1 MAFALT
7 FPPSPICSSGS
18 STPSGRNV
26 RPFNLKYALT
36 SRSVRT
42 VRNVGE
48 TLLGGEALG
57 VAAPRWLMAATFFSM
72 LAASR
77 RKAASC
83 ALSEAPAWG
92 YTTLY
97 QLPTDCLRVV
107 QVNDTWVVPGLA
119 DYTSGPDSEPYKI
132 TGRRIETDIGAP
144 LKLRYIKRVTD
155 PAQFDAAFVEVF
167 ANDLADQVCEAL
179 TQSNTKREATRAV
192 LRQSLLEAVR
202 SNAIELPPEA
212 IPDDSWILSRL

>member
-1 MAFALT
+1 MASNVQIANSALT
-7 FPPSPICSSGS
+7 KLGASRI
-18 STPSGRNV
+18 T
-26 RPFNLKYALT
+26 ALT
-36 SRSVRT
+36 D
-42 VRNVGE
+42 NV
-48 TLLGGEALG
+48 
-57 VAAPRWLMAATFFSM
+57 
-72 LAASR
+72 
-77 RKAASC
+77 KAAREINAIFELRRDYLLRTHNWSFAMTRTSLP
-83 ALSEAPAWG
+83 ALDETPAWG

-107 QVNDTWVVPGLA
+107 QVNDTWVVPGLS

-167 ANDLADQVCEAL
+167 ASDLADQVCEAL

-212 IPDDSWILSRL
+212 IPDDSWVLSRL

>member
-1 MAFALT
+1 MASNVEIANSALT
-7 FPPSPICSSGS
+7 KVGS
-18 STPSGRNV
+18 TRITSLTDNV
-26 RPFNLKYALT
+26 
-36 SRSVRT
+36 
-42 VRNVGE
+42 
-48 TLLGGEALG
+48 
-57 VAAPRWLMAATFFSM
+57 
-72 LAASR
+72 
-77 RKAASC
+77 KAAREINAIFELRRDYLLRTHNWSFAMTRASLP
-83 ALSEAPAWG
+83 ALDETPAWG

-167 ANDLADQVCEAL
+167 ASDLADQVCEAL

-192 LRQSLLEAVR
+192 LRQSLLEAIR

>member
-1 MAFALT
+1 MASNVEIANSALT
-7 FPPSPICSSGS
+7 KLGASRI
-18 STPSGRNV
+18 T
-26 RPFNLKYALT
+26 ALT
-36 SRSVRT
+36 D
-42 VRNVGE
+42 NV
-48 TLLGGEALG
+48 
-57 VAAPRWLMAATFFSM
+57 
-72 LAASR
+72 
-77 RKAASC
+77 KAAREINAIFELRRDYLLRTHNWSFAMTRASLP
-83 ALSEAPAWG
+83 ALDETPAWG

-119 DYTSGPDSEPYKI
+119 DYTSGPESEPYKI

-167 ANDLADQVCEAL
+167 ASDLADQVCEAL

>member
-1 MAFALT
+1 MASNVEIANSALT
-7 FPPSPICSSGS
+7 KVGS
-18 STPSGRNV
+18 TRIT
-26 RPFNLKYALT
+26 ALT
-36 SRSVRT
+36 D
-42 VRNVGE
+42 NV
-48 TLLGGEALG
+48 
-57 VAAPRWLMAATFFSM
+57 
-72 LAASR
+72 
-77 RKAASC
+77 KAAREINAIFELRRDYLLRTHNWSFAMTRASLP
-83 ALSEAPAWG
+83 ALDETPAWG

-192 LRQSLLEAVR
+192 LRQSLLEAIR

>member
-1 MAFALT
+1 MASNVEIANSALT
-7 FPPSPICSSGS
+7 KIGS
-18 STPSGRNV
+18 TRIT
-26 RPFNLKYALT
+26 ALT
-36 SRSVRT
+36 D
-42 VRNVGE
+42 NV
-48 TLLGGEALG
+48 
-57 VAAPRWLMAATFFSM
+57 
-72 LAASR
+72 
-77 RKAASC
+77 KAAREINAIFELRRDYLLRTHNWSFAMTRASLP
-83 ALSEAPAWG
+83 ALDETPAWG

-167 ANDLADQVCEAL
+167 ASDLADQVCEAL

>member
-1 MAFALT
+1 MASNVEIANSALT
-7 FPPSPICSSGS
+7 KVGSTRITSLTDNVKAAREINAIFELRRDYLLRTHNWSFAMTRTTLPALDEPPS
-18 STPSGRNV
+18 
-26 RPFNLKYALT
+26 
-36 SRSVRT
+36 
-42 VRNVGE
+42 
-48 TLLGGEALG
+48 
-57 VAAPRWLMAATFFSM
+57 
-72 LAASR
+72 
-77 RKAASC
+77 
-83 ALSEAPAWG
+83 WG

-97 QLPTDCLRVV
+97 QLPTDCMRVV
-107 QVNDTWVVPGLA
+107 QVNDMWVVPGLA

-167 ANDLADQVCEAL
+167 ASDLADQVCEAL

>member
-1 MAFALT
+1 MASNVEIANSALT
-7 FPPSPICSSGS
+7 KVGAARI
-18 STPSGRNV
+18 T
-26 RPFNLKYALT
+26 ALT
-36 SRSVRT
+36 D
-42 VRNVGE
+42 NV
-48 TLLGGEALG
+48 
-57 VAAPRWLMAATFFSM
+57 
-72 LAASR
+72 
-77 RKAASC
+77 KAAREINAIFELRRDYLLRTHNWSFAMTRTSLP
-83 ALSEAPAWG
+83 ALDETPAWG

-167 ANDLADQVCEAL
+167 ASDLADQVCEAL

>member
-1 MAFALT
+1 MASNVEIANSALT
-7 FPPSPICSSGS
+7 KVGAARI
-18 STPSGRNV
+18 T
-26 RPFNLKYALT
+26 ALT
-36 SRSVRT
+36 D
-42 VRNVGE
+42 NV
-48 TLLGGEALG
+48 
-57 VAAPRWLMAATFFSM
+57 
-72 LAASR
+72 
-77 RKAASC
+77 KAAREINAIFELRRDYLLRTHNWSFAMTRTSLP
-83 ALSEAPAWG
+83 ALDETPAWG
-92 YTTLY
+92 YTYLY

-107 QVNDTWVVPGLA
+107 QVNDMWVVPGLA

-167 ANDLADQVCEAL
+167 ASDLADQVCEAL

>member
-1 MAFALT
+1 MASNVQIANSALT
-7 FPPSPICSSGS
+7 KIGAARI
-18 STPSGRNV
+18 T
-26 RPFNLKYALT
+26 ALT
-36 SRSVRT
+36 D
-42 VRNVGE
+42 NV
-48 TLLGGEALG
+48 
-57 VAAPRWLMAATFFSM
+57 
-72 LAASR
+72 
-77 RKAASC
+77 KAAREINAIFELRRDYLLRTHNWSFAMTRASLP
-83 ALSEAPAWG
+83 ALDETPAWG

-107 QVNDTWVVPGLA
+107 QVDDMWVVPGMA

-144 LKLRYIKRVTD
+144 LKLRYINRVTD

-167 ANDLADQVCEAL
+167 ASDLADQVCEAL

>member
-1 MAFALT
+1 M
-7 FPPSPICSSGS
+7 
-18 STPSGRNV
+18 
-26 RPFNLKYALT
+26 
-36 SRSVRT
+36 
-42 VRNVGE
+42 
-48 TLLGGEALG
+48 
-57 VAAPRWLMAATFFSM
+57 
-72 LAASR
+72 
-77 RKAASC
+77 KAAREINAIFELRRDYLLRTHNWSFAMTRASLP
-83 ALSEAPAWG
+83 ALDETPAWG

-167 ANDLADQVCEAL
+167 ASDLADQVCEAL

-212 IPDDSWILSRL
+212 IPDDSWVLSRL

>member
-1 MAFALT
+1 MASNVQIANSALT
-7 FPPSPICSSGS
+7 KIGS
-18 STPSGRNV
+18 SRITSLTDNV
-26 RPFNLKYALT
+26 
-36 SRSVRT
+36 
-42 VRNVGE
+42 
-48 TLLGGEALG
+48 
-57 VAAPRWLMAATFFSM
+57 
-72 LAASR
+72 
-77 RKAASC
+77 KAAREINAIFELRRDYLLRTHNWSFAMTRANLP
-83 ALSEAPAWG
+83 ALDETPAWG

-167 ANDLADQVCEAL
+167 ASDLADQVCEAL

-192 LRQSLLEAVR
+192 LRQSLLEAIR

-212 IPDDSWILSRL
+212 IPDDSWVLSRL

>member
-1 MAFALT
+1 MASNVQIANSALT
-7 FPPSPICSSGS
+7 KIGAARI
-18 STPSGRNV
+18 T
-26 RPFNLKYALT
+26 ALT
-36 SRSVRT
+36 D
-42 VRNVGE
+42 NV
-48 TLLGGEALG
+48 
-57 VAAPRWLMAATFFSM
+57 
-72 LAASR
+72 
-77 RKAASC
+77 KAAREVNAIFELRRDYLLRTHNWSFAMTRASLP

-107 QVNDTWVVPGLA
+107 QVNDMWVVPGLA

-167 ANDLADQVCEAL
+167 ASDLADQVCEAL

>member
-1 MAFALT
+1 MASNVEIANSALT
-7 FPPSPICSSGS
+7 KIGS
-18 STPSGRNV
+18 TRIT
-26 RPFNLKYALT
+26 ALT
-36 SRSVRT
+36 D
-42 VRNVGE
+42 NV
-48 TLLGGEALG
+48 
-57 VAAPRWLMAATFFSM
+57 
-72 LAASR
+72 
-77 RKAASC
+77 KAAREINAIFELRRDYLLRTHNWSFAMTRANLP
-83 ALSEAPAWG
+83 ALDETPAWG

-167 ANDLADQVCEAL
+167 ASDLADQVCEAL

>member
-1 MAFALT
+1 MASNVEIANSALT
-7 FPPSPICSSGS
+7 KVGS
-18 STPSGRNV
+18 TRIT
-26 RPFNLKYALT
+26 ALT
-36 SRSVRT
+36 D
-42 VRNVGE
+42 NV
-48 TLLGGEALG
+48 
-57 VAAPRWLMAATFFSM
+57 
-72 LAASR
+72 
-77 RKAASC
+77 KAAREINAIFELRRDYLLRTHNWSFAMTRASLP
-83 ALSEAPAWG
+83 ALDETPAWG

-167 ANDLADQVCEAL
+167 ASDLADQVCEAL

-212 IPDDSWILSRL
+212 IPDDSWVLSRL

>member
-1 MAFALT
+1 MASNVQIANSALT
-7 FPPSPICSSGS
+7 KLGS
-18 STPSGRNV
+18 SRITALTDNVKAAREINAIFELRRDYLLRTHNWSFAMTRTTLPALDETPS
-26 RPFNLKYALT
+26 
-36 SRSVRT
+36 
-42 VRNVGE
+42 
-48 TLLGGEALG
+48 
-57 VAAPRWLMAATFFSM
+57 
-72 LAASR
+72 
-77 RKAASC
+77 
-83 ALSEAPAWG
+83 WG

-107 QVNDTWVVPGLA
+107 QVNDMWVVPGLA

-144 LKLRYIKRVTD
+144 LKLRYTKRVTD

-212 IPDDSWILSRL
+212 IPDDSWVLSRL

>member
-1 MAFALT
+1 MASNVEIANSALT
-7 FPPSPICSSGS
+7 KLGASRI
-18 STPSGRNV
+18 T
-26 RPFNLKYALT
+26 ALT
-36 SRSVRT
+36 D
-42 VRNVGE
+42 NV
-48 TLLGGEALG
+48 
-57 VAAPRWLMAATFFSM
+57 
-72 LAASR
+72 
-77 RKAASC
+77 KAAREINAIFELRRDYLLRTHNWSFAMTRASLP
-83 ALSEAPAWG
+83 ALDETPAWG

-167 ANDLADQVCEAL
+167 ASDLADQVCEAL

>member
-1 MAFALT
+1 MASNGEMANSALT
-7 FPPSPICSSGS
+7 KLGASRI
-18 STPSGRNV
+18 T
-26 RPFNLKYALT
+26 ALT
-36 SRSVRT
+36 D
-42 VRNVGE
+42 NV
-48 TLLGGEALG
+48 
-57 VAAPRWLMAATFFSM
+57 
-72 LAASR
+72 
-77 RKAASC
+77 KAAREINAIFELRRDYLLRTHNWSFAMTRASLP
-83 ALSEAPAWG
+83 ALDETPAWG

-167 ANDLADQVCEAL
+167 ASDLADQVCEAL

>member
-1 MAFALT
+1 MASNVEIANSALT
-7 FPPSPICSSGS
+7 KVGS
-18 STPSGRNV
+18 TRIT
-26 RPFNLKYALT
+26 ALT
-36 SRSVRT
+36 D
-42 VRNVGE
+42 NV
-48 TLLGGEALG
+48 
-57 VAAPRWLMAATFFSM
+57 
-72 LAASR
+72 
-77 RKAASC
+77 KAAREINAIFELRRDYLLRTHNWSFAMTRASLP
-83 ALSEAPAWG
+83 ALDETPAWG

-107 QVNDTWVVPGLA
+107 QVNDMWVVPGLA

-167 ANDLADQVCEAL
+167 ASDLADQVCEAL

>member
-1 MAFALT
+1 MASNVQIANSALT
-7 FPPSPICSSGS
+7 KLGS
-18 STPSGRNV
+18 SRITALTDNVKAAREINAIFELRRDYLLRTHNWSFAMTRTTLPALDETPS
-26 RPFNLKYALT
+26 
-36 SRSVRT
+36 
-42 VRNVGE
+42 
-48 TLLGGEALG
+48 
-57 VAAPRWLMAATFFSM
+57 
-72 LAASR
+72 
-77 RKAASC
+77 
-83 ALSEAPAWG
+83 WG

-107 QVNDTWVVPGLA
+107 QVNDMWVVPGLA

-167 ANDLADQVCEAL
+167 ASDLADQVCEAL

-212 IPDDSWILSRL
+212 IPDDSWVLSRL

>member
-1 MAFALT
+1 MASNVEIANSALT
-7 FPPSPICSSGS
+7 KVGS
-18 STPSGRNV
+18 TRITSLTDNV
-26 RPFNLKYALT
+26 
-36 SRSVRT
+36 
-42 VRNVGE
+42 
-48 TLLGGEALG
+48 
-57 VAAPRWLMAATFFSM
+57 
-72 LAASR
+72 
-77 RKAASC
+77 KAAREINAIFELRRDYLLRTHNWSFAMTRTTLP
-83 ALSEAPAWG
+83 ALDETPAWG

-107 QVNDTWVVPGLA
+107 QVNDMWVVPGLA

-167 ANDLADQVCEAL
+167 ASDLADQVCEAL

-212 IPDDSWILSRL
+212 IPDDSWMLSRL

>member
-1 MAFALT
+1 MASNVEIANSALT
-7 FPPSPICSSGS
+7 KVGS
-18 STPSGRNV
+18 TRIT
-26 RPFNLKYALT
+26 ALT
-36 SRSVRT
+36 D
-42 VRNVGE
+42 NV
-48 TLLGGEALG
+48 
-57 VAAPRWLMAATFFSM
+57 
-72 LAASR
+72 
-77 RKAASC
+77 KAAREINAIFELRRDYLLRTHNWSFAMTRASLP
-83 ALSEAPAWG
+83 ALDETPAWG

-167 ANDLADQVCEAL
+167 ASDLADQVCEAL

>member
-1 MAFALT
+1 MASNVEIANSALT
-7 FPPSPICSSGS
+7 KVGATRI
-18 STPSGRNV
+18 T
-26 RPFNLKYALT
+26 ALT
-36 SRSVRT
+36 D
-42 VRNVGE
+42 NI
-48 TLLGGEALG
+48 
-57 VAAPRWLMAATFFSM
+57 
-72 LAASR
+72 
-77 RKAASC
+77 KAAREINAVFEIRRDYLLRTHNWSFAMTRTTLP
-83 ALSEAPAWG
+83 ALDDAPAWG
-92 YTTLY
+92 YTSLY

-107 QVNDTWVVPGLA
+107 QVDDMWVVPGLA

-167 ANDLADQVCEAL
+167 ASDLADQVCEAL

-192 LRQSLLEAVR
+192 LRQALLEAVR

>member
-1 MAFALT
+1 MASNVQIANSALT
-7 FPPSPICSSGS
+7 KIGS
-18 STPSGRNV
+18 SRITSLTDNV
-26 RPFNLKYALT
+26 
-36 SRSVRT
+36 
-42 VRNVGE
+42 
-48 TLLGGEALG
+48 
-57 VAAPRWLMAATFFSM
+57 
-72 LAASR
+72 
-77 RKAASC
+77 KAAREINAIFELRRDYLLRTHNWSFAMTRASLP
-83 ALSEAPAWG
+83 ALDETPAWG

-167 ANDLADQVCEAL
+167 ASDLADQVCEAL

-212 IPDDSWILSRL
+212 IPDDSWVLSRL

>member
-1 MAFALT
+1 MASNVEIANSALT
-7 FPPSPICSSGS
+7 KVGAARI
-18 STPSGRNV
+18 T
-26 RPFNLKYALT
+26 ALT
-36 SRSVRT
+36 D
-42 VRNVGE
+42 NV
-48 TLLGGEALG
+48 
-57 VAAPRWLMAATFFSM
+57 
-72 LAASR
+72 
-77 RKAASC
+77 KAAREINAIFELRRDYLLCTHNWSFAMTRTSLP
-83 ALSEAPAWG
+83 ALDETPAWG
-92 YTTLY
+92 YTYLY

-167 ANDLADQVCEAL
+167 ASDLADQVCEAL

>member
-1 MAFALT
+1 MANTVQIVNSALT
-7 FPPSPICSSGS
+7 KLGAKRI
-18 STPSGRNV
+18 TALAD
-26 RPFNLKYALT
+26 NLK
-36 SRSVRT
+36 
-42 VRNVGE
+42 
-48 TLLGGEALG
+48 EAREMNAIIDL
-57 VAAPRWLMAATFFSM
+57 
-72 LAASR
+72 R
-77 RKAASC
+77 RDACLRAHNWSFAMERVSLS
-83 ALSEAPAWG
+83 ALSDAPEWG
-92 YTTLY
+92 YSVAY

-107 QVNDTWVVPGLA
+107 QVNDMWVVPGLA

-144 LKLRYIKRVTD
+144 LKLRYTKRVTD

-212 IPDDSWILSRL
+212 IPDDSWVLSRL

>member
-1 MAFALT
+1 MASNVEIANSALT
-7 FPPSPICSSGS
+7 KVGS
-18 STPSGRNV
+18 TRIT
-26 RPFNLKYALT
+26 ALT
-36 SRSVRT
+36 D
-42 VRNVGE
+42 NV
-48 TLLGGEALG
+48 
-57 VAAPRWLMAATFFSM
+57 
-72 LAASR
+72 
-77 RKAASC
+77 KAAREINAIFELRRDYLLRTHNWSFAMTRASLP
-83 ALSEAPAWG
+83 ALDETPAWG

-167 ANDLADQVCEAL
+167 ASDLADQVCEAL

-192 LRQSLLEAVR
+192 LRQSLLEAIR

>member
-1 MAFALT
+1 MASNVQIANSALT
-7 FPPSPICSSGS
+7 KIGS
-18 STPSGRNV
+18 ARIT
-26 RPFNLKYALT
+26 ALT
-36 SRSVRT
+36 D
-42 VRNVGE
+42 NV
-48 TLLGGEALG
+48 
-57 VAAPRWLMAATFFSM
+57 
-72 LAASR
+72 
-77 RKAASC
+77 KAAREINAIFELRRDYLLRTHNWSFAMERTMLP
-83 ALSEAPAWG
+83 ALSAAPAWG
-92 YTTLY
+92 YTYLY

-107 QVNDTWVVPGLA
+107 QVDDMWVVPGMA

-144 LKLRYIKRVTD
+144 LKLRYIKRMTD

-179 TQSNTKREATRAV
+179 TQSNTKREATRAA
-192 LRQSLLEAVR
+192 LRQSLLEAIR

>member
-1 MAFALT
+1 MASNVEIANSALT
-7 FPPSPICSSGS
+7 KVGAARI
-18 STPSGRNV
+18 T
-26 RPFNLKYALT
+26 ALT
-36 SRSVRT
+36 D
-42 VRNVGE
+42 NV
-48 TLLGGEALG
+48 
-57 VAAPRWLMAATFFSM
+57 
-72 LAASR
+72 
-77 RKAASC
+77 KAAREINAIFELRRDYLLRTHNWSFAMTRTSLP
-83 ALSEAPAWG
+83 ALDETPAWG
-92 YTTLY
+92 YTYLY

-167 ANDLADQVCEAL
+167 ASDLADQVCEAL

>member
-1 MAFALT
+1 MASNVEIANSALT
-7 FPPSPICSSGS
+7 KLGASRITALTDNVKAAREINAIFELRRDYLLRTHNWSFAMTRASLPALDE
-18 STPSGRNV
+18 TPS
-26 RPFNLKYALT
+26 
-36 SRSVRT
+36 
-42 VRNVGE
+42 
-48 TLLGGEALG
+48 
-57 VAAPRWLMAATFFSM
+57 
-72 LAASR
+72 
-77 RKAASC
+77 
-83 ALSEAPAWG
+83 WG

-167 ANDLADQVCEAL
+167 ASDLADQVCEAL

>member
-1 MAFALT
+1 MASNVEIANSALT
-7 FPPSPICSSGS
+7 KVGS
-18 STPSGRNV
+18 TRIT
-26 RPFNLKYALT
+26 ALT
-36 SRSVRT
+36 D
-42 VRNVGE
+42 NV
-48 TLLGGEALG
+48 
-57 VAAPRWLMAATFFSM
+57 
-72 LAASR
+72 
-77 RKAASC
+77 KAAREINAIFELRRDYLLRTHNWSFAMTRASLP
-83 ALSEAPAWG
+83 ALDETPAWG

-167 ANDLADQVCEAL
+167 ASDLADQVCEAL

-212 IPDDSWILSRL
+212 IPDDSWMLSRL

>member
-1 MAFALT
+1 MASNVEIANSALT
-7 FPPSPICSSGS
+7 KVGS
-18 STPSGRNV
+18 TRITSLTDNV
-26 RPFNLKYALT
+26 
-36 SRSVRT
+36 
-42 VRNVGE
+42 
-48 TLLGGEALG
+48 
-57 VAAPRWLMAATFFSM
+57 
-72 LAASR
+72 
-77 RKAASC
+77 KAAREINAIFELRRDYLLRTHNWSFAMTRTSLP
-83 ALSEAPAWG
+83 ALDETPAWG
-92 YTTLY
+92 YTYLY

-167 ANDLADQVCEAL
+167 ASDLADQVCEAL